1 MYTNNNLNP
10 TRAENFVNLLRNSI
24 KDDGKKII
32 LGDFN
37 FIDHNQDKAKGL
49 NPIDKMVCTFW
60 IPFLAEFDMVDPF
73 REQNPIKKIWSFIGT
88 GKAKNSRIDRL
99 YVNSED
105 MSNVTHI
112 KYVPTPFTGYPILRF
127 TVKSPTELGK
137 GYYKLNTAILQE
149 PKHKELIENLVEEIN
164 NLDSDDP
171 IHKWQTFTSLVKS
184 RSITYSK
191 IRGKIKKRVKFRL
204 QEECMKLENDPQSL
218 NSEYNQTY
226 YNYLKRRL
234 KQMKHEEIQGYT
246 KRLKLLAPYEKAEP
260 KIAFYADLEQKKASK
275 DIIGQLAEHSEEH
288 ILPTQTKT
296 NLWI

>member
-49 NPIDKMVCTFW
+49 NPIDKMVCSFW

-73 REQNPIKKIWSFIGT
+73 REQNPVKKILSFIGT

-112 KYVPTPFTGYPILRF
+112 KRTP
-127 TVKSPTELGK
+127 
-137 GYYKLNTAILQE
+137 
-149 PKHKELIENLVEEIN
+149 H
-164 NLDSDDP
+164 
-171 IHKWQTFTSLVKS
+171 
-184 RSITYSK
+184 
-191 IRGKIKKRVKFRL
+191 IKV
-204 QEECMKLENDPQSL
+204 
-218 NSEYNQTY
+218 
-226 YNYLKRRL
+226 
-234 KQMKHEEIQGYT
+234 H
-246 KRLKLLAPYEKAEP
+246 
-260 KIAFYADLEQKKASK
+260 
-275 DIIGQLAEHSEEH
+275 H
-288 ILPTQTKT
+288 
-296 NLWI
+296 